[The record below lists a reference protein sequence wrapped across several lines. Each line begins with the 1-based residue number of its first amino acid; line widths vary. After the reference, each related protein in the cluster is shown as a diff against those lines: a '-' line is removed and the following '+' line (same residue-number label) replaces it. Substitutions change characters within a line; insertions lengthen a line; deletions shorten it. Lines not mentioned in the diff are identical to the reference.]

1 MKHYKSAESVTKGH
15 PDKLCDYI
23 ADSIL
28 DGYLKGDESSRVAVE
43 VMATKG
49 LILVAGEVTSK
60 AALNVEN
67 IVRDVL
73 FDVDYEPQNFEI
85 EVRLHAQSPDIAQ
98 GVDRAENLLGAGDQG
113 IVYGYATDETPEY
126 LPLPQV
132 LARRLTMRLEEVRE
146 KNIIPELKPDGK
158 CLVTVEYENGEATR
172 IHSVVLSSQHKESIS
187 NADLRKAIHTHVIR
201 PALEGVLPFEEEDIH
216 INPTGRFV
224 IGGPEAD
231 TGLTGRKLAVDTY
244 GGLARHGG
252 GAFSGKDPT
261 KVDRSG
267 AYMARLIARSVVS
280 SGLAK
285 ECEVSI
291 AYAIGRPEP
300 LYFDIDCFGT
310 ETKDIETIKE
320 ECETLFPLSVLPM
333 IHYLKLRQ
341 DSYAPLAI
349 KGHFGDSELPWEN
362 DLAGLLFH
370 AGVSL

>member
-1 MKHYKSAESVTKGH
+1 M
-15 PDKLCDYI
+15 
-23 ADSIL
+23 
-28 DGYLKGDESSRVAVE
+28 
-43 VMATKG
+43 
-49 LILVAGEVTSK
+49 
-60 AALNVEN
+60 
-67 IVRDVL
+67 
-73 FDVDYEPQNFEI
+73 
-85 EVRLHAQSPDIAQ
+85 
-98 GVDRAENLLGAGDQG
+98 
-113 IVYGYATDETPEY
+113 
-126 LPLPQV
+126 
-132 LARRLTMRLEEVRE
+132 
-146 KNIIPELKPDGK
+146 
-158 CLVTVEYENGEATR
+158 
-172 IHSVVLSSQHKESIS
+172 
-187 NADLRKAIHTHVIR
+187 IR

-244 GGLARHGG
+244 GGLSRHGG

-261 KVDRSG
+261 KVDRTG

-280 SGLAK
+280 AGFAK
-285 ECEVSI
+285 ECEVTI